1 MNDPRIDSEQEIR
14 RNLGVIADCYSGFEY
29 RKFRAQQPWSMGTC
43 VHLPGAMGEEEE
55 SSEQQDFG
63 SSKSSS
69 TIINLFESPASAFF
83 ATEQCMGFPPVEFQP
98 GSSSFD
104 KTSSTIFQSSGRNF
118 CLESAEHSDT
128 DSEFGNTLQSVVKS
142 QLCKR
147 SFNGFPKSIFHD
159 HKVFDNSFP
168 SIAKHCQA
176 PFHDQGGFYNPTSY
190 SMAQPSF
197 CSQQEMNSPSFSY
210 LGASVGS
217 GSSSSSSGNGFTT
230 KTRIRWTQ
238 DLHEKF
244 VDCVNR
250 LGGAEKATPKA
261 ILKLM
266 DSEGLTIFHV
276 KSHLQKYRIAKYMPE
291 SAERK
296 SDRRNGLDEVAQ
308 LDMKTGM
315 QIREALQLQLDVQR
329 RLHEQLEIQR
339 KLQLQI
345 EEQGKKLKMMFDQQQ
360 ETNKCFF
367 RTNGF
372 NKPIPN
378 SPLRNLDDPPIST
391 AESIRNAQF
400 PSNKS

>member
-1 MNDPRIDSEQEIR
+1 MNDFGIDSMQEIQQ
-14 RNLGVIADCYSGFEY
+14 NHGMVADCFQN
-29 RKFRAQQPWSMGTC
+29 FRAQQPWRMGTC
-43 VHLPGAMGEEEE
+43 VPLPAMEEVE
-55 SSEQQDFG
+55 SLEQQDFG

-83 ATEQCMGFPPVEFQP
+83 ATEQCMGIPPIEFRT

-104 KTSSTIFQSSGRNF
+104 RASDSISAIFQSSGEN
-118 CLESAEHSDT
+118 LSLDLTEKSGA
-128 DSEFGNTLQSVVKS
+128 DSEFRNTLQSVVKS

-147 SFNGFPKSIFHD
+147 RFDGFPKSFSSD
-159 HKVFDNSFP
+159 HKVFDDCSH
-168 SIAKHCQA
+168 SIEKHYSV
-176 PFHDQGGFYNPTSY
+176 PFKDQGECYN
-190 SMAQPSF
+190 PSF
-197 CSQQEMNSPSFSY
+197 CSSQEKISPRFSG
-210 LGASVGS
+210 LGASVGY
-217 GSSSSSSGNGFTT
+217 GSSSSSFNGNGFTT

-296 SDRRNGLDEVAQ
+296 SDRRNSMIEVAQ
-308 LDMKTGM
+308 LDMKTAL
-315 QIREALQLQLDVQR
+315 QIKDALQLQLDVQR
-329 RLHEQLEIQR
+329 RLHDQLEIQR

-345 EEQGKKLKMMFDQQQ
+345 EEQGKQLKMMFDQQQ

-372 NKPIPN
+372 NN
-378 SPLRNLDDPPIST
+378 SDDPPFPT
-391 AESIRNAQF
+391 PESIRNAQF
-400 PSNKS
+400 PSKIS